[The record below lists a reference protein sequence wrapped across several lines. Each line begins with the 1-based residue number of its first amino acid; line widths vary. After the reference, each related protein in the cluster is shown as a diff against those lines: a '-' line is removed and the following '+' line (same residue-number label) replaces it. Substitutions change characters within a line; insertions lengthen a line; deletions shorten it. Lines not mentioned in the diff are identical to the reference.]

1 MNTWIQLH
9 YWFWM
14 SALDCAPKS
23 LFLVKQLDGTTQP
36 QWRSLPWMRENQH
49 CRASWRHVKNVQRA
63 RAGCL
68 FSCACEQHASN
79 KDFCRTYV
87 HFCVHGWSIIW
98 PYDGRIVVLWSIMS
112 ASSKFDSF
120 ARKKL
125 HEFLLGFEWEE
136 DDDER
141 IRITNNNALIYAAIA
156 AATTRRDDTAHGA
169 GKRVRRIGNPGKTIV
184 NCAIRKFA
192 MLVTDKNTHSDTPNA
207 EADVEHTRSQTG
219 IARPISTRIIR
230 NYKDGL
236 FYQGGL
242 WALRWYVCG
251 AEIQEFSCAFFG
263 GGAEHLST
271 PDAMRLSADPTTRLG
286 QLFHKR

>member
-1 MNTWIQLH
+1 
-9 YWFWM
+9 
-14 SALDCAPKS
+14 
-23 LFLVKQLDGTTQP
+23 
-36 QWRSLPWMRENQH
+36 
-49 CRASWRHVKNVQRA
+49 
-63 RAGCL
+63 
-68 FSCACEQHASN
+68 
-79 KDFCRTYV
+79 
-87 HFCVHGWSIIW
+87 
-98 PYDGRIVVLWSIMS
+98 MS

-242 WALRWYVCG
+242 
-251 AEIQEFSCAFFG
+251 
-263 GGAEHLST
+263 
-271 PDAMRLSADPTTRLG
+271 
-286 QLFHKR
+286 